1 MSVGDKFGGKT
12 GDKSGSTF
20 GSAAYGGDN
29 WSPRLATHRQEI
41 GNIWADCGIDSE
53 WRALKSVLL
62 HCPGEELNA
71 AQNDPDKLQMLD
83 VVDLGRARDEHAAM
97 VEAYRSN
104 GVAVHAVEPD
114 QPCPPNLM
122 FCADLL
128 VMTPQGA
135 ILARPASTVR
145 AGEERQ
151 VARRLA
157 ALGIPILATLTGNAC
172 FEGADLMWLDEKTA
186 IIGRGL
192 RTNDAAIAQIA
203 NLLNALGIELIA
215 VDMPFGS
222 MHFMGMLRIVDRD
235 LAICWPRRTP
245 HRCVTLLREL
255 GFRVVFPDFQDDQPS
270 YRGINFVTLGPR
282 RILMVAGLHSIQN
295 EFEKLGIEC
304 LSCPTDELSAAAGN
318 VGCLTGV
325 LARDQKRDAISG

>member
-1 MSVGDKFGGKT
+1 MAAQDKP
-12 GDKSGSTF
+12 GSTF
-20 GSAAYGGDN
+20 GTAAYGGDN

-41 GNIWADCGIDSE
+41 GSLWADCGIDSE
-53 WRALKSVLL
+53 WRRLKSVLV
-62 HCPGEELNA
+62 HCPGAELNA
-71 AQNDPDKLQMLD
+71 AEDDPDAVQMLEA
-83 VVDLGRARDEHAAM
+83 VDIGKAREEHAAM
-97 VEAYRSN
+97 VAAFDSA
-104 GVAVHAVEPD
+104 GVLVHAVEPEP
-114 QPCPPNLM
+114 PCPPNLM

-135 ILARPASTVR
+135 ILGRPASTVR

-172 FEGADLMWLDEKTA
+172 FEGADLMWLNETTA
-186 IIGRGL
+186 MIGRGL
-192 RTNDAAIAQIA
+192 RTNDAAIEQIRR
-203 NLLNALGIELIA
+203 LLAGIGIELVA

-245 HRCVTLLREL
+245 YRCVTLLREL
-255 GFRVVFPDFQDDQPS
+255 GYQVVFPDFQDDQSS

-282 RILMVAGLHSIQN
+282 RILMVAGLQALQLQ
-295 EFEKLGIEC
+295 FEALGIEC
-304 LSCPTDELSAAAGN
+304 LACPTDELSRAAGN

-325 LARDQKRDAISG
+325 LSREMLPLDRTR

>member
-1 MSVGDKFGGKT
+1 
-12 GDKSGSTF
+12 
-20 GSAAYGGDN
+20 
-29 WSPRLATHRQEI
+29 
-41 GNIWADCGIDSE
+41 
-53 WRALKSVLL
+53 VLV

-71 AQNDPDKLQMLD
+71 AQDDHDAIQMLD
-83 VVDLGRARDEHAAM
+83 TVDLGRAREEHQAM
-97 VEAYRSN
+97 VEAYRSA
-104 GVAVHAVEPD
+104 GVEVHAVEPD
-114 QPCPPNLM
+114 LPCAPNLM

-128 VMTPQGA
+128 VMTPHGA

-151 VARRLA
+151 VARKLA
-157 ALGIPILATLTGNAC
+157 ALGIPILATLTGNAT

-186 IIGRGL
+186 MIGRGL
-192 RTNDAAIAQIA
+192 RTNDVAILQIG
-203 NLLNALGIELIA
+203 NLLSGLGIELIA

-245 HRCVTLLREL
+245 HRCVIQLREL
-255 GFRVVFPDFQDDQPS
+255 GYQVIFPDFHDDQAS

-282 RILMVAGLHSIQN
+282 RILMVAGLTSLQD
-295 EFEKLGIEC
+295 EFEKLGIDC
-304 LSCPTDELSAAAGN
+304 LTCPTDELSRAAGN

-325 LARDQKRDAISG
+325 LWRDQQQAVHSG

>member
-1 MSVGDKFGGKT
+1 MSAGDKPGSSFGR
-12 GDKSGSTF
+12 S
-20 GSAAYGGDN
+20 AYGGDN
-29 WSPRLATHRQEI
+29 WSPRLATHQQEL
-41 GNIWADCGIDSE
+41 GTLWADCGIDSE
-53 WRALKSVLL
+53 WRPLKSVLV

-71 AQNDPDKLQMLD
+71 ARANPDAVQMLAA
-83 VVDLGRARDEHAAM
+83 VDLGRGREEHAAM
-97 VEAYRSN
+97 VEAYRSA
-104 GVAVHAVEPD
+104 GVEVHAVEPEP
-114 QPCPPNLM
+114 PCSPNLM
-122 FCADLL
+122 FCADLM

-192 RTNDAAIAQIA
+192 RTNDKAISQIGA
-203 NLLNALGIELIA
+203 LLNGLGIELIS

-255 GFRVVFPDFQDDQPS
+255 GYRVVFPDLHDDQAS

-282 RILMVAGLHSIQN
+282 RILMVAGLHALQD

-304 LSCPTDELSAAAGN
+304 LTSPTDELSKAAGN
-318 VGCLTGV
+318 IGCLTGV
-325 LARDQKRDAISG
+325 LTREQKNPIAGS

>member
-1 MSVGDKFGGKT
+1 MTST
-12 GDKSGSTF
+12 DKSTF
-20 GSAAYGGDN
+20 ASAAYGGDN
-29 WSPRLATHRQEI
+29 WSPRLATHREELGI
-41 GNIWADCGIDSE
+41 VWTACGIDSE
-53 WRALKSVLL
+53 WRPLKSVLT

-71 AQNDPDKLQMLD
+71 AQDDHDAIQMLD
-83 VVDLGRARDEHAAM
+83 AVDLGRAREEHIAM
-97 VEAYRSN
+97 VEAYRSA
-104 GVAVHAVEPD
+104 GVEVHAVEPD
-114 QPCPPNLM
+114 LPCAPNLM

-128 VMTPQGA
+128 VMTPHGA

-151 VARRLA
+151 VARKLA
-157 ALGIPILATLTGNAC
+157 ALGIPILATLTGHAT
-172 FEGADLMWLDEKTA
+172 FEGADLMWLDQNTA
-186 IIGRGL
+186 MIGRGL
-192 RTNDAAIAQIA
+192 RTNDAAITQIG
-203 NLLNALGIELIA
+203 NLLNGLGIELIA

-245 HRCVTLLREL
+245 YRCVTQLREL
-255 GFRVVFPDFQDDQPS
+255 GYRVIFPDFHDDQAS

-282 RILMVAGLHSIQN
+282 RILMVAGLSSLQD

-304 LSCPTDELSAAAGN
+304 LTCPTDELSRAAGN

-325 LARDQKRDAISG
+325 LRREQQQATQTG

>member
-1 MSVGDKFGGKT
+1 MDTKGKR
-12 GDKSGSTF
+12 GSTF

-29 WSPRLATHRQEI
+29 WSPRLASHRQEL
-41 GNIWADCGIDSE
+41 GTLWAQCGIDSE
-53 WRALKSVLL
+53 WRPLKSVLL

-71 AQNDPDKLQMLD
+71 AQHDPDKLQMLD
-83 VVDLGRARDEHAAM
+83 TLDLGRAREEHAAM
-97 VEAYRSN
+97 AETYRAA
-104 GVAVHAVEPD
+104 GIKVYAVEPD
-114 QPCPPNLM
+114 LPCQPNLM

-135 ILARPASTVR
+135 ILGRPASTVR

-157 ALGIPILATLTGNAC
+157 ALGIPILATLTGTAC
-172 FEGADLMWLDEKTA
+172 FEGADLMWLNEKTA

-192 RTNDAAIAQIA
+192 RTNDAAIEQIGR
-203 NLLNALGIELIA
+203 LLAGLGIELLV

-222 MHFMGMLRIVDRD
+222 MHLMGMLRIVDRD

-245 HRCVTLLREL
+245 HNCVERLRGL
-255 GFRVVFPDFQDDQPS
+255 GYEVVFPDFHDDQPS

-282 RILMVAGLHSIQN
+282 RILMVSGLSALQSAY
-295 EFEKLGIEC
+295 EKLGIDC
-304 LSCPTDELSAAAGN
+304 LTCPTDELSLAAGN

-325 LARDQKRDAISG
+325 LARETAADSG

>member
-1 MSVGDKFGGKT
+1 MTTKDK
-12 GDKSGSTF
+12 STF

-29 WSPRLATHRQEI
+29 WSPRLATHSEELGRL
-41 GNIWADCGIDSE
+41 WAACGIDSE
-53 WRALKSVLL
+53 WRPLKAVLV
-62 HCPGEELNA
+62 HCPGEELHA
-71 AQNDPDKLQMLD
+71 AQDDPDAIQMLD
-83 VVDLGRARDEHAAM
+83 AVDLGRARQEHSAM
-97 VEAYRSN
+97 VEAYRSA
-104 GVAVHAVEPD
+104 GVEVHAVEPD
-114 QPCPPNLM
+114 LPCAPNLM

-128 VMTPQGA
+128 VMTPHGA

-151 VARRLA
+151 VARKLA
-157 ALGIPILATLTGNAC
+157 ALGIPILATLTGTAT

-186 IIGRGL
+186 MIGRGL
-192 RTNDAAIAQIA
+192 RTNDAAITQIG
-203 NLLNALGIELIA
+203 NLLSGLGIDLIA

-222 MHFMGMLRIVDRD
+222 MHFMGMLRIVDHD

-255 GFRVVFPDFQDDQPS
+255 GYRVIFPGFHDDQTS

-282 RILMVAGLHSIQN
+282 RILMVAGLPSIQD
-295 EFEKLGIEC
+295 EFEKLGIDC
-304 LSCPTDELSAAAGN
+304 LTCPTDELSRAAGN

-325 LARDQKRDAISG
+325 LWREQQPATDRG

>member
-1 MSVGDKFGGKT
+1 MSDKN
-12 GDKSGSTF
+12 KSASSF

-29 WSPRLATHRQEI
+29 WSPRLDTHRQEL
-41 GNIWADCGIDSE
+41 GKLWAGCGIDSE
-53 WRALKSVLL
+53 WRLLKSVLL
-62 HCPGEELNA
+62 HCPGEELDSGRD
-71 AQNDPDKLQMLD
+71 DPDAVQMLD
-83 VVDLGRARDEHAAM
+83 VVDLVRAREEHAAM
-97 VEAYRSN
+97 AEAYRSA
-104 GVAVHAVEPD
+104 GVDVHMVDPD
-114 QPCPPNLM
+114 LPCQPNLM

-186 IIGRGL
+186 MIGRGL
-192 RTNDAAIAQIA
+192 RTNEAAIEQIGS
-203 NLLNALGIELIA
+203 LLAGLGIDLVA

-245 HRCVTLLREL
+245 HRCVTLLRDL
-255 GFRVVFPDFQDDQPS
+255 GYHVVFPEFRDDQPS
-270 YRGINFVTLGPR
+270 YRAINFVTLGPR
-282 RILMVAGLHSIQN
+282 RILMVSGLNEFRN

-304 LSCPTDELSAAAGN
+304 RTSPTDELSRAAGN
-318 VGCLTGV
+318 IGCLSAV
-325 LARDQKRDAISG
+325 LWRELQQDARGR

>member
-1 MSVGDKFGGKT
+1 MSGET
-12 GDKSGSTF
+12 KSGSTF

-29 WSPRLATHRQEI
+29 WSPRLATHQQEI
-41 GNIWADCGIDSE
+41 GNLWASCGIDSE
-53 WRALKSVLL
+53 WRQLRSVLV
-62 HCPGEELNA
+62 HCPGAELNA
-71 AQNDPDKLQMLD
+71 ARDDPDAVQMLAS
-83 VVDLGRARDEHAAM
+83 VDLGRAAEEHAAM
-97 VEAYRSN
+97 VEAYRAA
-104 GVAVHAVEPD
+104 GVEVHHVEPML
-114 QPCPPNLM
+114 PCLPNQM

-128 VMTPQGA
+128 AMTPQGA

-157 ALGIPILATLTGNAC
+157 ALGIPILATLTGNAG
-172 FEGADLMWLDEKTA
+172 FEGADLMWLDETTA
-186 IIGRGL
+186 MIGRGL
-192 RTNDAAIAQIA
+192 RTNDAAIEQIGT
-203 NLLNALGIELIA
+203 LLASFGIELIA

-245 HRCVTLLREL
+245 HRCVMRLREL
-255 GFRVVFPDFQDDQPS
+255 GYTVIFPNLHDDQSS

-282 RILMVAGLHSIQN
+282 RILMVAGLPALQA

-304 LSCPTDELSAAAGN
+304 LTCPTDELSLAAGN

-325 LARDQKRDAISG
+325 LWRDCQPAANLS

>member
-1 MSVGDKFGGKT
+1 MSAGDKT
-12 GDKSGSTF
+12 SSSF
-20 GSAAYGGDN
+20 GSAAYGGDI
-29 WSPRLATHRQEI
+29 WSPRLATHQQEL
-41 GNIWADCGIDSE
+41 GTLWADCGIDSE
-53 WRALKSVLL
+53 WRPLKSVLV

-71 AQNDPDKLQMLD
+71 TRADPDAVQMLAA
-83 VVDLGRARDEHAAM
+83 VDLGRGREEHAAM
-97 VEAYRSN
+97 VEAYRSA
-104 GVAVHAVEPD
+104 GVEVHAVEPEP
-114 QPCPPNLM
+114 PCSPNLM
-122 FCADLL
+122 FCADLM

-172 FEGADLMWLDEKTA
+172 FEGADLMWLNEKTA

-192 RTNDAAIAQIA
+192 RTNDEAISQIGA
-203 NLLNALGIELIA
+203 LLNGLGIELIA

-222 MHFMGMLRIVDRD
+222 MHFMGMLRIVDHD

-245 HRCVTLLREL
+245 HRCVTMLREL
-255 GFRVVFPDFQDDQPS
+255 GYRVVFPDLHDDQAS
-270 YRGINFVTLGPR
+270 YRGINFVILGPR
-282 RILMVAGLHSIQN
+282 RILMVAGLHALQD
-295 EFEKLGIEC
+295 EFEELGIEC
-304 LSCPTDELSAAAGN
+304 LTSPTDELSKAAGN

-325 LARDQKRDAISG
+325 LAREQQKTTAHS

>member
-1 MSVGDKFGGKT
+1 MRSDTKT
-12 GDKSGSTF
+12 GSTF

-29 WSPRLATHRQEI
+29 WSPRHASHQQEI
-41 GNIWADCGIDSE
+41 GKLWANCGIDSE
-53 WRALKSVLL
+53 WRRLRSVLL
-62 HCPGEELNA
+62 HCPGEELKA
-71 AQNDPDKLQMLD
+71 AEDDPDAVQMLAS
-83 VVDLGRARDEHAAM
+83 VDLGRAAEEHAAM
-97 VEAYRSN
+97 VEAYHAA
-104 GVAVHAVEPD
+104 GVEVHQVEPQ
-114 QPCPPNLM
+114 QPCQPNLM

-128 VMTPQGA
+128 AMTPQGA

-157 ALGIPILATLTGNAC
+157 ALGIPILATLTGNAT
-172 FEGADLMWLDEKTA
+172 FEGADLMWLDETTA
-186 IIGRGL
+186 MIGRGL
-192 RTNDAAIAQIA
+192 RTNDAAIEQIGA
-203 NLLNALGIELIA
+203 LLARLGVELIA

-245 HRCVTLLREL
+245 HRCVMLLREL
-255 GFRVVFPDFQDDQPS
+255 GYNVVFPDLHDDQRS

-282 RILMVAGLHSIQN
+282 RILMVAGLHALQA

-304 LSCPTDELSAAAGN
+304 LTCPTDELSLAAGN
-318 VGCLTGV
+318 VGCLSGV
-325 LARDQKRDAISG
+325 LWRDCREPAKRAD

>member
-1 MSVGDKFGGKT
+1 MSSKGKQ
-12 GDKSGSTF
+12 GSTF

-29 WSPRLATHRQEI
+29 WSPRLASHRQEL
-41 GNIWADCGIDSE
+41 GTLWAQCGIDSE
-53 WRALKSVLL
+53 WRPLKSVLL
-62 HCPGEELNA
+62 HCPGDELNA
-71 AQNDPDKLQMLD
+71 AQHDPDKLQMLD
-83 VVDLGRARDEHAAM
+83 TIDLGRAREEHEAM
-97 VEAYRSN
+97 VEAYRAA
-104 GVAVHAVEPD
+104 GVKVNAVEPEL
-114 QPCPPNLM
+114 PCQPNLM

-135 ILARPASTVR
+135 ILGRPASTVR

-157 ALGIPILATLTGNAC
+157 ALGIPILATLTGTAC
-172 FEGADLMWLDEKTA
+172 FEGADMMWLNETTA

-192 RTNDAAIAQIA
+192 RTNDAAIEQIGR
-203 NLLNALGIELIA
+203 LLAGLGIELLV

-222 MHFMGMLRIVDRD
+222 MHLMGMLRIVDRD

-245 HRCVTLLREL
+245 HYCVERLRGL
-255 GFRVVFPDFQDDQPS
+255 GYEVVFPDFHDDQPS

-282 RILMVAGLHSIQN
+282 RILMVSGLASLQSAY
-295 EFEKLGIEC
+295 EKLGIEC
-304 LSCPTDELSAAAGN
+304 LTCPTDELSLAAGN

-325 LARDQKRDAISG
+325 LARETAADSG

>member
-1 MSVGDKFGGKT
+1 MDTKGKR
-12 GDKSGSTF
+12 GSTF

-29 WSPRLATHRQEI
+29 WSPRLASHQQEL
-41 GNIWADCGIDSE
+41 GTLWAQCGIDSE
-53 WRALKSVLL
+53 WRPLKSVLL

-71 AQNDPDKLQMLD
+71 AKDDPDKLQMLD
-83 VVDLGRARDEHAAM
+83 TIDLGRAREEHAAM
-97 VEAYRSN
+97 VEAYRAA
-104 GVAVHAVEPD
+104 GVKVNAVEPEL
-114 QPCPPNLM
+114 PCQPNLM

-135 ILARPASTVR
+135 ILGRPASTVR

-157 ALGIPILATLTGNAC
+157 ALGIPILATLTGTAC
-172 FEGADLMWLDEKTA
+172 FEGADLIWLNEKTA

-192 RTNDAAIAQIA
+192 RTNDAAIEQIGR
-203 NLLNALGIELIA
+203 LLAGLGIELLV

-222 MHFMGMLRIVDRD
+222 MHLMGMLRIVDRD

-245 HRCVTLLREL
+245 HNCVERLRGL
-255 GFRVVFPDFQDDQPS
+255 GYEVVFPDFHDDQPS

-282 RILMVAGLHSIQN
+282 RILMVSGLAALRSAY
-295 EFEKLGIEC
+295 EKLGIEC
-304 LSCPTDELSAAAGN
+304 LTCPTDELSLAAGN

-325 LARDQKRDAISG
+325 LARETAADSG

>member
-1 MSVGDKFGGKT
+1 MGADDKPA
-12 GDKSGSTF
+12 SSF
-20 GSAAYGGDN
+20 GSAAYGGDA
-29 WSPRLATHRQEI
+29 WSPRLATHRDEI
-41 GNIWADCGIDSE
+41 GTLWADCGIDSE
-53 WRALKSVLL
+53 WRRLRSVLL
-62 HCPGEELNA
+62 HCPGAEIDA
-71 AQNDPDKLQMLD
+71 AQADPDALQMLAA
-83 VVDLGRARDEHAAM
+83 VDLGRARAEHAAM
-97 VEAYRSN
+97 TEAYRCA
-104 GVAVHAVEPD
+104 GVEVHFVEPE
-114 QPCPPNLM
+114 QPCPANLM
-122 FCADLL
+122 FCADL
-128 VMTPQGA
+128 VAMTPQGA

-192 RTNDAAIAQIA
+192 RTNDAAIAQIGG
-203 NLLNALGIELIA
+203 LLAGLGIDLVA
-215 VDMPFGS
+215 VDMPFGC

-255 GFRVVFPDFQDDQPS
+255 GYRVVFPDFRDDQAS
-270 YRGINFVTLGPR
+270 HRGINFVTLGPR
-282 RILMVAGLHSIQN
+282 RILMVAGLDALRD
-295 EFEKLGIEC
+295 EYEKLGIEC
-304 LSCPTDELSAAAGN
+304 LTCPTDELARAAGN

-325 LARDQKRDAISG
+325 LWRERCV